1 MKRIIYLFSGLLLIL
16 STYLLSSCEEY
27 ELSPTSKNLTG
38 SWSLTETTQ
47 ITTCKSDPSL
57 DTTLIF
63 NNALNTVVYTLKK
76 DGSCFIT
83 LDKDTTV
90 MGIWTVNDNTLNL
103 HGIYTKTGAAWFWLN
118 EGLIQKLTSKQLI
131 LNQGREMQLRESANS
146 DPKSVWMNQTTKFT
160 KQ

>member
-1 MKRIIYLFSGLLLIL
+1 MKRIIYSFSALLLVL
-16 STYLLSSCEEY
+16 TTYLLSSCEEWS
-27 ELSPTSKNLTG
+27 LSPTSKNLIG

-63 NNALNTVVYTLKK
+63 NNALNTVVYTLRK

-90 MGIWTVNDNTLNL
+90 MGIWTVDDNTLNL
-103 HGIYTKTGAAWFWLN
+103 DGTYTKTGATCFWLN
-118 EGLIQKLTSKQLI
+118 EGFIQKLTSKQLI
-131 LNQGREMQLRESANS
+131 LNQTKEIELRESADNI
-146 DPKSVWMNQTTKFT
+146 PKMLLINETTKFT
-160 KQ
+160 KL

>member
-1 MKRIIYLFSGLLLIL
+1 MKRIIYSFSGLLLVL
-16 STYLLSSCEEY
+16 TTYLLSSCEEH
-27 ELSPTSKNLTG
+27 ELSPTSNNLAG

-47 ITTCKSDPSL
+47 IITCKSDSSL

-63 NNALNTVVYTLKK
+63 NDTLNTVYTLKK
-76 DGSCFIT
+76 DGSWLMSFNA
-83 LDKDTTV
+83 DTTIV
-90 MGIWTVNDNTLNL
+90 GTWTVYDNNLNVDAKYVNL
-103 HGIYTKTGAAWFWLN
+103 DLLWLRNYT
-118 EGLIQKLTSKQLI
+118 IQKLTSKQLI